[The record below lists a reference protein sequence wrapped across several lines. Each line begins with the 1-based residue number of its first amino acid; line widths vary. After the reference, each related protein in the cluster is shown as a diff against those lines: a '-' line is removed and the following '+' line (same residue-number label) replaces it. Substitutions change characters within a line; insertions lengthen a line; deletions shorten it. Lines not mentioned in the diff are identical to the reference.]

1 MDEKTENITLQ
12 FRTQSLETLIILK
25 IIERKYI
32 GRLVRNDLKQRYF
45 FYAEKINR
53 KKMQHNFSLHCV
65 VSEID
70 WLPIFSNLQQEK
82 KIVIIL
88 KTFSSQ
94 KMFARLNWSEKF
106 CLT

>member
-82 KIVIIL
+82 NRNNLENFFIPENVCSFNL
-88 KTFSSQ
+88 V
-94 KMFARLNWSEKF
+94 
-106 CLT
+106 

>member
-12 FRTQSLETLIILK
+12 FRTQSLETLIFLK

-32 GRLVRNDLKQRYF
+32 GRLLRNDLKQRYF
-45 FYAEKINR
+45 FYADKIYR
-53 KKMQHNFSLHCV
+53 KKIATQFLTGLCSVRNRLAADFF
-65 VSEID
+65 E
-70 WLPIFSNLQQEK
+70 FAARK